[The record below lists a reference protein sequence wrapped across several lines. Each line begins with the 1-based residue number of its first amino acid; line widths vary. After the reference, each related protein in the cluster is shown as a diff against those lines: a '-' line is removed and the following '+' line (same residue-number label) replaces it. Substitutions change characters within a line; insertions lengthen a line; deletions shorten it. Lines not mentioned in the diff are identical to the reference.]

1 MNKKY
6 ELTDETINHYGTVLH
21 RIKALRSFGDV
32 KAGDIGGFVESEDN
46 LSQEG
51 NCWIYDDAIVK
62 DKAKVLD
69 IAEVKGNAQ
78 VLDHAIVTNGI
89 IVGSTINGDA
99 VVDKDV
105 RLRDNAYIS
114 STNDYISTTIDGIVI
129 VTFYLSKDKDI
140 YLTVRDHEYK
150 LGTSYIVGLSDNTEF
165 PLMVE
170 LAKKYL
176 LEEREE
182 NE

>member
-1 MNKKY
+1 MEKKY
-6 ELTDETINHYGTVLH
+6 ELTDETIEHYGTVLH
-21 RIKALRSFGDV
+21 RIKALKDFGDV
-32 KAGDIGGFVESEDN
+32 KAGDIGGYVESEDN

-89 IVGSTINGDA
+89 IVGSTINCDA

-114 STNDYISTTIDGIVI
+114 STNDYISTVIDGIVI

-170 LAKKYL
+170 LAKNYL
-176 LEEREE
+176 LKERE
-182 NE
+182 